1 MIYPD
6 ETPAEPAQYLRQ
18 TTVEMKST
26 LDHFSSDMFDEAM
39 DKAATKIQSNIRG
52 YLTRKSLKKS
62 TFKQKVDTEVAKQE
76 EEIAEEVKVA
86 PPEQTKPEPE
96 QPQQKGK
103 KKRNRKK
110 SPKMD
115 EIDKALE
122 QVLATPTPPDSPSSD
137 TLPSD
142 HEQKAAT
149 KIQATFKGYKVRK
162 DMSKEQRK

>member
-1 MIYPD
+1 MNYPDD
-6 ETPAEPAQYLRQ
+6 ETPVEPAQYLRQ

-62 TFKQKVDTEVAKQE
+62 TFKQKVDTEEAKQE
-76 EEIAEEVKVA
+76 EEIIEEVKVT
-86 PPEQTKPEPE
+86 PLE
-96 QPQQKGK
+96 QPKPKSK
-103 KKRNRKK
+103 KKRSRKK
-110 SPKMD
+110 SPKQD

-122 QVLATPTPPDSPSSD
+122 QVLATPPDSLSSD

-162 DMSKEQRK
+162 DMSREQRKWDQ